1 MPLSFERMQFQR
13 VAIETIDYVLPD
25 SVLSSEALETEL
37 ASVYERLGLPFGRL
51 ELMTGIRERRLWA
64 SDFKASEASAL
75 AGEAVL
81 QKSRFDRSDID
92 LLIHSAVCRDRLEPA
107 TASYVHRALAMKHRT
122 QIFDLSNACLGF
134 LNAMTV
140 AASMIES
147 GQIERALICSGEN
160 GAPLVEHTIKV
171 LQEPSLTRKTI
182 KPYFANLTIGAGS
195 VAAVLCRKD
204 LVSEGALCLGSVS
217 VATDTTHNH
226 LCEGDSSGSE
236 LEMHTDSEAL
246 LEAGISVA
254 KQAWASFTKE
264 SGWNAETPNHV
275 FTHQVG
281 KAHTRAL
288 FEALGL
294 DLKKDYSTF
303 EFLGNV
309 GSVSCPIT
317 LAHAMQAGVF
327 KPSECAALLGI
338 GSGLSSLMLSVEW
351 EE

>member
-1 MPLSFERMQFQR
+1 MLMRFQA
-13 VAIETIDYVLPD
+13 VAIESLEYVLPET
-25 SVLSSEALETEL
+25 VLTSGDLELQL
-37 ASVYERLGLPFGRL
+37 AAVYERLGLPLGRL

-64 SDFKASEASAL
+64 SDFKASQASAL
-75 AGEAVL
+75 AGEKAL
-81 QKSRFDRSDID
+81 KKSQFNRKDID

-107 TASYVHRALAMKHRT
+107 TASYVHQALSLDEHT

-147 GQIERALICSGEN
+147 GQVERALICSGEN
-160 GAPLVEHTIKV
+160 GRPLVDHTIQA
-171 LQEPSLTRKTI
+171 LHNPELTRKTI

-204 LVSEGALCLGSVS
+204 LLKGPVLSLDSAAI
-217 VATDTTHNH
+217 ATDTNHNN
-226 LCEGDSSGSE
+226 LCEGDSSGNQ
-236 LEMHTDSEAL
+236 LEMLTDSEAL
-246 LEAGISVA
+246 LAAGIKVA
-254 KQAWASFTKE
+254 EVAWSSFKIA
-264 SGWNAETPNHV
+264 SGWDAETPDCI

-288 FEALGL
+288 FEALEL
-294 DLKKDYSTF
+294 DLKKDYGTF

-317 LAHAMQAGVF
+317 LAHAIESERF
-327 KPSECAALLGI
+327 KPGQKAALLGI
-338 GSGLSSLMLSVEW
+338 GSGLSSLMMALNW
-351 EE
+351 EYKNG